1 VVTDQSRQQLERGLT
16 EEKTTLLDQ
25 KHQESFEMY
34 HWRKIEKIRW
44 NDYVRNEEVL
54 KEKHTRERI
63 SYEQ

>member
-1 VVTDQSRQQLERGLT
+1 VVTDQSRQQLEWGLT

-25 KHQESFEMY
+25 KHLESFEMY

-54 KEKHTRERI
+54 QKKHTREQI